1 MYIYIF
7 FSFQTWQTAVW
18 NLMRMVMA
26 FPDTL
31 STTIRK
37 DKRTMGLIT
46 KSLENGKILL
56 KWMNDKWCGL
66 RKLPSQQQVSSTY
79 PNVKNLR
86 GDPHL
91 KSLHNLI
98 YYSMGLSILGNGW
111 VGDLAFGFYS
121 HTNILSNF
129 WPKSKILRIM
139 LYNYSYFPLL
149 PCTIYLW
156 KKYLLLLLFTL
167 GTSSTSTTVSSSES
181 ASETIWETSVSP
193 NSITEVTAAI
203 IPTLQ
208 IPRSTCSEPCK
219 IGQIMLMNTVIPF

>member
-1 MYIYIF
+1 MFCTLDSFSLLWLLNTINCPKPPKSPQFFLKGKPLIVFSMIFSLFCRYPEILTIHCTFLILVDINIHCNIKDIHVCMYIFF

-66 RKLPSQQQVSSTY
+66 QKLPSQQQVSSTY

-86 GDPHL
+86 GARIS
-91 KSLHNLI
+91 K
-98 YYSMGLSILGNGW
+98 
-111 VGDLAFGFYS
+111 AF
-121 HTNILSNF
+121 
-129 WPKSKILRIM
+129 
-139 LYNYSYFPLL
+139 
-149 PCTIYLW
+149 
-156 KKYLLLLLFTL
+156 
-167 GTSSTSTTVSSSES
+167 
-181 ASETIWETSVSP
+181 TIWFT
-193 NSITEVTAAI
+193 
-203 IPTLQ
+203 TLWDFQ
-208 IPRSTCSEPCK
+208 YWVM
-219 IGQIMLMNTVIPF
+219 GG

>member
-1 MYIYIF
+1 MIFSLFCRYPEIPNIHCTFLILVDINIHCHIKDIHVCMYIFF

-129 WPKSKILRIM
+129 WGIIISKSIVSISRILRIM
-139 LYNYSYFPLL
+139 LYNYSYFPFF
-149 PCTIYLW
+149 PVSICGKIIYYF
-156 KKYLLLLLFTL
+156 YLL
-167 GTSSTSTTVSSSES
+167 
-181 ASETIWETSVSP
+181 
-193 NSITEVTAAI
+193 
-203 IPTLQ
+203 
-208 IPRSTCSEPCK
+208 
-219 IGQIMLMNTVIPF
+219 

>member
-1 MYIYIF
+1 MIFSLFCRYPEIPNIHCTFLILVDINIHCHIKDIHVCMYIFF

-121 HTNILSNF
+121 HTNIYFWGIIISKSINSLS
-129 WPKSKILRIM
+129 KVLRIM

-149 PCTIYLW
+149 PSIYLW
-156 KKYLLLLLFTL
+156 KKYLLFLFTYFRYL
-167 GTSSTSTTVSSSES
+167 
-181 ASETIWETSVSP
+181 
-193 NSITEVTAAI
+193 
-203 IPTLQ
+203 LY
-208 IPRSTCSEPCK
+208 
-219 IGQIMLMNTVIPF
+219 

>member
-1 MYIYIF
+1 MYVYIF

-91 KSLHNLI
+91 KNLHNLI

-111 VGDLAFGFYS
+111 VEDLAIGFYS

-129 WPKSKILRIM
+129 WGIIISKSINSISKILRIM
-139 LYNYSYFPLL
+139 LYKYSYFPFP
-149 PCTIYLW
+149 PCIYLW
-156 KKYLLLLLFTL
+156 KKYLLFLFTL
-167 GTSSTSTTVSSSES
+167 
-181 ASETIWETSVSP
+181 
-193 NSITEVTAAI
+193 
-203 IPTLQ
+203 
-208 IPRSTCSEPCK
+208 
-219 IGQIMLMNTVIPF
+219 

>member
-1 MYIYIF
+1 MYVYIF

-79 PNVKNLR
+79 PIVKNLR

-121 HTNILSNF
+121 HTNIYF
-129 WPKSKILRIM
+129 WGIIISKSINSLSKILRIM

-149 PCTIYLW
+149 PSIYLW
-156 KKYLLLLLFTL
+156 KKYLLFLFTYFRYL
-167 GTSSTSTTVSSSES
+167 
-181 ASETIWETSVSP
+181 
-193 NSITEVTAAI
+193 
-203 IPTLQ
+203 LY
-208 IPRSTCSEPCK
+208 
-219 IGQIMLMNTVIPF
+219 